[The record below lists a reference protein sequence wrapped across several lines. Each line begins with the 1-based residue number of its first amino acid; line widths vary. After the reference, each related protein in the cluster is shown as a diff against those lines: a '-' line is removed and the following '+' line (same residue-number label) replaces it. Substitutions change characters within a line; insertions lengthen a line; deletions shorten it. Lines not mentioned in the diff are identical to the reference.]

1 MRGENQRASERGR
14 NVPVAERILEV
25 VDLTKQYGSR
35 GSVTHALR
43 GISMAVDRGEF
54 VGVMGPSGSGKT
66 TLLNVISTI
75 DSPSS
80 GRVWIGGRELTAL
93 RRREVA
99 RFRRERLGF
108 IFQDFNLLDTLT
120 LRENIGLALS
130 IAWAPAGEI
139 DRRVAEMAE
148 RLGIADALDKFPYQ
162 VSGGQKQR
170 AAAAR
175 ALITEP
181 DLVLADEPTGNLDSR
196 AARSLLEALA
206 ELNRDLQT
214 TIILVT
220 HDPVAAS
227 YCQRI
232 LFIKDGRIFGELV
245 RGDSPRQRFFDRI
258 LAVLAELGGGEA
270 DVR

>member
-1 MRGENQRASERGR
+1 MAA
-14 NVPVAERILEV
+14 AERILEV
-25 VDLTKQYGSR
+25 VDLAKTYGSR

-43 GISMAVDRGEF
+43 GISMAIERGEF

-75 DSPSS
+75 DSPTS
-80 GRVWIGGRELTAL
+80 GRVWVGGQELTAL
-93 RRREVA
+93 GRREVA
-99 RFRRERLGF
+99 RFRRKRLGF

-130 IAWAPAGEI
+130 IAGAPAGEI
-139 DRRVAEMAE
+139 DRRVTAMAE
-148 RLGIADALDKFPYQ
+148 RLGIVDALDKFPYQ

-175 ALITEP
+175 ALITGP

-196 AARSLLEALA
+196 AARTLLEALSD
-206 ELNRDLQT
+206 LNRDLQA
-214 TIILVT
+214 TILLVT
-220 HDPVAAS
+220 HDPFAAS
-227 YCQRI
+227 YCSRI
-232 LFIKDGRIFGELV
+232 LFIKDGRLFTELV
-245 RGDSPRQRFFDRI
+245 RGEAPRQRFFDRI
-258 LAVLAELGGGEA
+258 IATLAELGGGGA

>member
-1 MRGENQRASERGR
+1 
-14 NVPVAERILEV
+14 VPAAERILEV
-25 VDLTKQYGSR
+25 VDLVKNYGHR
-35 GSVTHALR
+35 GSVTLALR
-43 GISMAVDRGEF
+43 GVTLAVDRGEF

-75 DSPSS
+75 DAPTS
-80 GRVWIGGRELTAL
+80 GRVWIGGREVTAL
-93 RRREVA
+93 PRRELA

-130 IAWAPAGEI
+130 IAGAPAREI
-139 DRRVAEMAE
+139 DRRVVAMAR
-148 RLGIADALDKFPYQ
+148 RLGIEDALDRFPYQ

-181 DLVLADEPTGNLDSR
+181 DLVLADEPTGNLDSNSAR
-196 AARSLLEALA
+196 ALLVALA
-206 ELNRDLQT
+206 GLNEELQA
-214 TIILVT
+214 TILLVT

-227 YCQRI
+227 YCRRI
-232 LFIKDGRIFGELV
+232 LFIKDGRLFFELV
-245 RGDSPRQRFFDRI
+245 RGDAPRQRFFDRI
-258 LAVLAELGGGEA
+258 IGVLAELGGDSA
-270 DVR
+270 DGR

>member
-1 MRGENQRASERGR
+1 
-14 NVPVAERILEV
+14 VPGAERILEV
-25 VDLTKQYGSR
+25 VDLVKDYGSR

-43 GISMAVDRGEF
+43 GVSLAIDRGEF

-75 DSPSS
+75 DTPTA
-80 GRVWIGGRELTAL
+80 GRVWIGGREVTAL
-93 RRREVA
+93 SRRELA

-130 IAWAPAGEI
+130 IAGAPAREV
-139 DRRVAEMAE
+139 DRRVVEMAR
-148 RLGIADALDKFPYQ
+148 RLGLEEALDRFPYQ

-181 DLVLADEPTGNLDSR
+181 DLVLADEPTGNLDSGS
-196 AARSLLEALA
+196 ARSLLEALA
-206 ELNRDLQT
+206 ELNRELGA
-214 TIILVT
+214 TILLVT

-227 YCQRI
+227 YCGRI
-232 LFIKDGRIFGELV
+232 LFLKDGRIFTELV
-245 RGDSPRQRFFDRI
+245 RGDAPRQRFFDRI
-258 LAVLAELGGGEA
+258 LGVLGELGGGGD